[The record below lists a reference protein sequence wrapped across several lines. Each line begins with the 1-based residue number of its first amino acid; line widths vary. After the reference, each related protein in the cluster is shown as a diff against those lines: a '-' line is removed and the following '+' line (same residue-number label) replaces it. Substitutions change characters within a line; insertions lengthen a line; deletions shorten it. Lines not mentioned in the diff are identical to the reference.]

1 MLGIVRRRRPATGG
15 VLPGRRQTEPA
26 GERLLPALQTGI
38 QPELPGRRVPL
49 PVPVERRGLADGKLS
64 EALRRKKSNVTK
76 KFFPPTLCVFE
87 TGRDE
92 FALSCLVKSRSFSR
106 RPEGRRRGAA
116 DENQMIRPF
125 FFFFSFPQQSLA
137 VKWITPALVLIGQFV
152 LEKMLK
158 SIRRKSQC
166 APVRHICW
174 LYKEQRA
181 PYMLL
186 LIKVDHGPLAIERD
200 TVFSAQ
206 VRNVR
211 SLSSLYSSHKP
222 HL

>member
-64 EALRRKKSNVTK
+64 EALRIKKKKKKKSNVTK
-76 KFFPPTLCVFE
+76 KFFPPLCVSLKPGE
-87 TGRDE
+87 MNLLCHVWWRVAASVG
-92 FALSCLVKSRSFSR
+92 
-106 RPEGRRRGAA
+106 GQRGGG
-116 DENQMIRPF
+116 EELLMKIRWSDLF
-125 FFFFSFPQQSLA
+125 FFFPQQSLA
-137 VKWITPALVLIGQFV
+137 VKWITPALTLIGQFV
-152 LEKMLK
+152 LEKLN
-158 SIRRKSQC
+158 SQR
-166 APVRHICW
+166 APVRHGCW

-181 PYMLL
+181 SYMLL
-186 LIKVDHGPLAIERD
+186 LIKVDQGLLERD

-206 VRNVR
+206 VRNVSSVSV
-211 SLSSLYSSHKP
+211 SLSNLYSSQKP

>member
-64 EALRRKKSNVTK
+64 EALRIKKK
-76 KFFPPTLCVFE
+76 KKKKQRDKEVFPPTLCVFE

-125 FFFFSFPQQSLA
+125 FFFPPTKPRCKMDNSGLDADWPIRFREAEQSARTCEARL
-137 VKWITPALVLIGQFV
+137 LVI
-152 LEKMLK
+152 
-158 SIRRKSQC
+158 
-166 APVRHICW
+166 
-174 LYKEQRA
+174 
-181 PYMLL
+181 
-186 LIKVDHGPLAIERD
+186 
-200 TVFSAQ
+200 
-206 VRNVR
+206 
-211 SLSSLYSSHKP
+211 
-222 HL
+222 

>member
-76 KFFPPTLCVFE
+76 KFFPPLCVSLK
-87 TGRDE
+87 RDE

-125 FFFFSFPQQSLA
+125 FFFFFFPPTKPRCKMDNSGLGA
-137 VKWITPALVLIGQFV
+137 DWPIRFREDV
-152 LEKMLK
+152 EK
-158 SIRRKSQC
+158 
-166 APVRHICW
+166 
-174 LYKEQRA
+174 
-181 PYMLL
+181 
-186 LIKVDHGPLAIERD
+186 
-200 TVFSAQ
+200 
-206 VRNVR
+206 
-211 SLSSLYSSHKP
+211 YS
-222 HL
+222 